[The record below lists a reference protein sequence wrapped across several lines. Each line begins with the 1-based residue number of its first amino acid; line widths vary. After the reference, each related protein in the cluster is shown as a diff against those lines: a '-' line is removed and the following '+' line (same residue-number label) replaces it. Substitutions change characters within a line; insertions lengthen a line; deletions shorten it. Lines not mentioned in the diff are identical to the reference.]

1 MVTDS
6 RRRRKPAAID
16 RLRGSEMIPSPEEVR
31 DKAAEIRES
40 WTPRQRR
47 CRAILARYLVL
58 RQLVAGGR

>member
-16 RLRGSEMIPSPEEVR
+16 RLRGAEVIPSPEEVR

-47 CRAILARYLVL
+47 SRAILARYLVL